1 MIVNLIYGRSF
12 VSTDNDFMV
21 IEEKVSALSSECNFV
36 NMEYGYDIK
45 LVKICYQEKW
55 LRRR

>member
-45 LVKICYQEKW
+45 LVKICYQEK
-55 LRRR
+55 